1 MNDSTKNF
9 SDTNSRIKGQILR
22 QVYRVWLFRKL
33 LPVVILEVMV
43 LAVILYQLG
52 QAVFMQRILENAL
65 GVLFSNPGQI
75 FSFVI
80 SAFVGAPLATK
91 LLGFAVLAFIALLI
105 RHLTQGILRL
115 ILVRENYFSRI
126 QK

>member
-1 MNDSTKNF
+1 M
-9 SDTNSRIKGQILR
+9 
-22 QVYRVWLFRKL
+22 
-33 LPVVILEVMV
+33 EVAV
-43 LAVILYQLG
+43 LAFVLYQLG

-115 ILVRENYFSRI
+115 ILVKENYFSRI
-126 QK
+126 GK

>member
-126 QK
+126 GK